1 MSFGGVSGR
10 RAANALYLKQI
21 PTQLCKMHIG
31 SRLRGMS
38 ALGVSREM
46 SLSELM
52 IARDRSKYLRFY
64 TITEVNEFTVWT
76 SYQRSIR
83 LLHLHI

>member
-1 MSFGGVSGR
+1 
-10 RAANALYLKQI
+10 
-21 PTQLCKMHIG
+21 
-31 SRLRGMS
+31 MS

-52 IARDRSKYLRFY
+52 IAHDRSKYLRFY
-64 TITEVNEFTVWT
+64 TITEVNEFTVWA

-83 LLHLHI
+83 LLHLHILM